1 MSFCVSLPEATSKFI
16 ASLSLAIS
24 FVVFLVQGRY
34 DFKARTQMVKDKI
47 QTSDDLKFIKSG
59 RMNMLIIV
67 KDKEVTKIDCS
78 SDAFLLN
85 PLVTRSS
92 TMDQVM
98 FQPNVVFKLTV
109 DFKRTFACVETAVRE
124 STDWVL
130 CSCGGGM
137 AYFNKTE
144 ERLVLQQCVV
154 SIQSTIDEM
163 SKPFVAVLKLD
174 DDEWVLERAIR

>member
-1 MSFCVSLPEATSKFI
+1 
-16 ASLSLAIS
+16 
-24 FVVFLVQGRY
+24 
-34 DFKARTQMVKDKI
+34 MVKDKI
-47 QTSDDLKFIKSG
+47 QTSEDLKFVKSG
-59 RMNMLIIV
+59 RMNMIVLV
-67 KDKEVTKIDCS
+67 KDKDVTKIDVS
-78 SDAFLLN
+78 SDAFLQN

-109 DFKRTFACVETAVRE
+109 DFKKTFACVETAVRE

-130 CSCGGGM
+130 CSCSGGM
-137 AYFNKTE
+137 AYYNKTE

-154 SIQSTIDEM
+154 SIQSTIEEM